1 MSPSFQP
8 APSSGGGPAV
18 QGTEDVRLWLE
29 RAQAGDSDAFGLL
42 YDTYCDAVYR
52 YVHYRV
58 GGRATAEDL
67 TSDTF
72 VRALL
77 RLDTFT
83 WQGRDFGAWL
93 VTIARNLIADHF
105 ASSRFRL
112 EVTTGALVDA
122 NEVERSPEDAVIEDL
137 GNSALAEALKRLP
150 HRMRHAT
157 WLWALGTPTTDIAL
171 HLRIAPSTVRV
182 HLHQARQRLAADP
195 GLRDLIPRRASGKSV
210 KRKV

>member
-1 MSPSFQP
+1 MSASFQP
-8 APSSGGGPAV
+8 APSSSGGGPVV

-42 YDTYCDAVYR
+42 YNAYCDAVYR
-52 YVHYRV
+52 YVYYRV
-58 GGRATAEDL
+58 GGKATAEDL

-77 RLDTFT
+77 RLGTFT

-93 VTIARNLIADHF
+93 MTIARNLISDHF
-105 ASSRFRL
+105 TSGRFRL
-112 EVTTGALVDA
+112 EVTTGAPLDA
-122 NEVERSPEDAVIEDL
+122 NEVERSPEEAVIEGL
-137 GNSALAEALKRLP
+137 GNSALAEALNRLP

-157 WLWALGTPTTDIAL
+157 WLWALGTPTTDIARQ
-171 HLRIAPSTVRV
+171 LRIAPSTVRV

-195 GLRDLIPRRASGKSV
+195 ALRHPVPWPARAE
-210 KRKV
+210 